1 MTPQTALERGI
12 EELGTG
18 LPAGCSERLLRYLG
32 LLEKW
37 NRTYNLTSIRD
48 PLAMVSHHLLDSLAV
63 LRHLPLSERARLAD
77 AGSGAGLPG
86 IPLALARP
94 SWHVALIESNQK
106 KAAFMRQA
114 AIELGLANVEVHEGR
129 VEAWRPA
136 ERFALVI
143 SRAFTEL
150 AQFVAACRHLVGA
163 GGVLAAMKGKHPQE
177 EIDRLPAGIRC
188 RDVIRLRVPFID
200 AERHLVLCEAVA
212 SIP

>member
-12 EELGTG
+12 EELGVG
-18 LPAGCSERLLRYLG
+18 LPAGCGERLLRYLG

-37 NRTYNLTSIRD
+37 NRTYNLTAIRD

-63 LRHLPLSERARLAD
+63 LPHLPLHERGARLAD
-77 AGSGAGLPG
+77 AASGAGLPG

-129 VEAWRPA
+129 VEAWQPA

-163 GGVLAAMKGKHPQE
+163 GGVLAAMKGRHPQD
-177 EIDRLPAGIRC
+177 EIDRLPDDAPC
-188 RDVIRLRVPFID
+188 RAVIRLRVPFID
-200 AERHLVLCEAVA
+200 AERHLVLCEVA
-212 SIP
+212 